1 MTMTTQLPVGLKRRV
16 NLFVATTSPEDNPE
30 EEAEVIYEDNNNNN
44 EFVIEPISFTRSRT
58 LESPLNTREKIA
70 FAVFSIFVYVGQ
82 IFADLHFW
90 NQTNNQL
97 LLIWSVHRVAL
108 LGITLVILFQTKL
121 TFTLIGP
128 RKTRCTFDCLIE
140 YEKVSSIAYH
150 SFQFNQ
156 VIYKYFARGILNAES
171 IYHVV
176 TFICVFAY
184 LCKKYKCFEL

>member
-1 MTMTTQLPVGLKRRV
+1 MTTQLPVGLKRRV
-16 NLFVATTSPEDNPE
+16 NLFVATTSPEDDPTFPE
-30 EEAEVIYEDNNNNN
+30 EEIIYEHNNRHD
-44 EFVIEPISFTRSRT
+44 FVIEPIPFTRSRT
-58 LESPLNTREKIA
+58 LESPLDTREKIA
-70 FAVFSIFVYVGQ
+70 FAVFSIFVYIGQ
-82 IFADLHFW
+82 IFADLYFW

-108 LGITLVILFQTKL
+108 LVITLVILFQTKL

-128 RKTRCTFDCLIE
+128 RKTMCTFDCLIE

-156 VIYKYFARGILNAES
+156 AVCNYFTKEILNAES

-184 LCKKYKCFEL
+184 VCGKKYKIVF

>member
-16 NLFVATTSPEDNPE
+16 NLFVATTSPEENPE
-30 EEAEVIYEDNNNNN
+30 EEEVIYEDNNNND
-44 EFVIEPISFTRSRT
+44 FVIEPIPFTRSRT

-70 FAVFSIFVYVGQ
+70 FAVFSIFVYIGH
-82 IFADLHFW
+82 IFADLYFW

-140 YEKVSSIAYH
+140 YEKLSSIAYH
-150 SFQFNQ
+150 SFQAGQ
-156 VIYKYFARGILNAES
+156 VFHNYFARGIFGAES
-171 IYHVV
+171 IYHIVV
-176 TFICVFAY
+176 YICVLAY
-184 LCKKYKCFEL
+184 LCKKYKIVF